1 MKVLV
6 TGAAG
11 QVGLELGRADW
22 GDTERMLAVRGALDI
37 TNFDDCVAAAGW
49 RPDVIV
55 NAAAYTAVDKAEQ
68 EPEKAMAVN
77 VKGVAHLATIA
88 GDLDATL
95 IHISTDYVF
104 DGAKDGW
111 YTEEDDPSPAGV
123 YGLTK
128 RAGELA
134 ALTAPKSIVL
144 RTSWVYGA
152 LQPNFVAT
160 MRRLAAERD
169 ELGVVADQFGCP
181 TAATDIASAIVQI
194 VEGGA
199 EHHGIFHLAAP
210 DDASWWDLASEAI
223 GLMEPSR
230 SPVINQL
237 TTEQYPTPAKR
248 PMNSRLNSDKVEAA
262 YGVRL
267 RSWRTALAEVSAEM
281 NGSTDS

>member
-1 MKVLV
+1 MKVLI

-11 QVGLELGRADW
+11 QVGLELGRSQW
-22 GDTERMLAVRGALDI
+22 GDTECMLAVRGALDI

-55 NAAAYTAVDKAEQ
+55 NAAAYSAVDRAEE
-68 EPEKAMAVN
+68 EPEKAMEVN

-88 GDLDATL
+88 EDLDATL

-104 DGAKDGW
+104 DGYKDGW

-134 ALTAPKSIVL
+134 ALSAPKSIVL

-160 MRRLAAERD
+160 IRRLAAERD
-169 ELGVVADQFGCP
+169 ELGVVADQFV
-181 TAATDIASAIVQI
+181 IV
-194 VEGGA
+194 
-199 EHHGIFHLAAP
+199 GILAQVT
-210 DDASWWDLASEAI
+210 
-223 GLMEPSR
+223 R
-230 SPVINQL
+230 V
-237 TTEQYPTPAKR
+237 
-248 PMNSRLNSDKVEAA
+248 
-262 YGVRL
+262 
-267 RSWRTALAEVSAEM
+267 
-281 NGSTDS
+281 